1 MLFLMAASDGLTIDR
16 EFADLC
22 GQQTPEELNLLEQ
35 SLIDH
40 GCIDPIILWA
50 NHDDTILD
58 GHTRYRF
65 CGDNKIPFKTKS
77 LSFKTRED
85 ARNWIIDNQLC
96 RRNLSE
102 ERKAYLRGKRYNAE
116 KKDDSSRPG
125 NQNAKRDGQ
134 NVHRESTASKLAAQF
149 DVDEKTIRRDAK
161 FSEAVDTIETNVGK
175 QAKDEI
181 LSGRSGLSKKEV
193 VAIASEPA
201 ERQAEAVETAKRDKP
216 RTGEI
221 KTDVD
226 RLIEGFEKL
235 IERVDAMAATRAG
248 HNQCSRTVV
257 ATLKEAL
264 KQTKSMAK
272 SWRNT

>member
-1 MLFLMAASDGLTIDR
+1 MACDALTIDK

-40 GCIDPIILWA
+40 GCLHPVILWA

-58 GHTRYRF
+58 GHTRYRL
-65 CGDNKIPFKTKS
+65 CGDNRIPFKTKALKFDS
-77 LSFKTRED
+77 RED
-85 ARNWIIDNQLC
+85 ARNWIIDNQLS

-116 KKDDSSRPG
+116 KKSAGGDG
-125 NQNAKRDGQ
+125 TNQHTKQPVQ
-134 NVHRESTASKLAAQF
+134 NVQKATTAEKLADQF
-149 DVDEKTIRRDAK
+149 GVNELTIRRDAK
-161 FSEAVDTIETNVGK
+161 FADAVDAIGENVGK
-175 QAKDEI
+175 ATKNEI
-181 LSGRSGLSKKEV
+181 LSGQSGLSKKEV
-193 VAIASEPA
+193 VAIAKEPA
-201 ERQAEAVETAKRDKP
+201 PKQAEAIETAKRDKP
-216 RTGEI
+216 KNGEV

-226 RLIEGFEKL
+226 RLIEGIEKL

-248 HNQCSRTVV
+248 HNQSSRSVIE
-257 ATLKEAL
+257 TLKEAI

-272 SWRNT
+272 SWRNI